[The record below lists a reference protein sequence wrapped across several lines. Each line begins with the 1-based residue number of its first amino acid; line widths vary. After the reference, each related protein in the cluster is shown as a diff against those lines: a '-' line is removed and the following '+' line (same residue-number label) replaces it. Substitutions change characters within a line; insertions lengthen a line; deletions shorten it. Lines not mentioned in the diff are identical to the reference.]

1 MFRMPILSID
11 EGTTRGLSFCR
22 LTVSP
27 GRQLGPLAPGKPWHE
42 DWRSVI
48 PTVYSSLNYACTPL
62 ASTASSLNSLN
73 ILCHDEFSK
82 QYQIQY
88 DKGIGQVQ
96 FKLCS
101 GAPLLAP
108 ISL

>member
-1 MFRMPILSID
+1 MSILSIN
-11 EGTTRGLSFCR
+11 EGTTRGLSCCR
-22 LTVSP
+22 LTMSP
-27 GRQLGPLAPGKPWHE
+27 GRQLGPLAPGKRWDE

-48 PTVYSSLNYACTPL
+48 PIVYPSLNYTCTPS
-62 ASTASSLNSLN
+62 ASTASSLNSLE

-96 FKLCS
+96 FKLCL
-101 GAPLLAP
+101 GVPLLAP